1 MTCLILILVF
11 TLSLLSSMRSG
22 DNYESEVLYL
32 LSAYQYITSA
42 MAFNFGYEFRQAWWR
57 NYLFVA
63 FALFYTVIQFYIT
76 LVPGEISCVWRVNC
90 VNENTCRGVVTYDAL
105 PIQNPFNTT
114 VMPEQFRWKLVLL
127 MVANAVATS
136 GYEYFIVNGVR
147 RYHKCTSKK
156 AEKDAPA
163 AAAKHIGVED
173 RNNPAKKAA
182 QDGLAEAKFASLIS
196 QEEYI

>member
-114 VMPEQFRWKLVLL
+114 VMPEQFRWKL
-127 MVANAVATS
+127 
-136 GYEYFIVNGVR
+136 
-147 RYHKCTSKK
+147 
-156 AEKDAPA
+156 
-163 AAAKHIGVED
+163 GVED

>member
-1 MTCLILILVF
+1 MPHPDF
-11 TLSLLSSMRSG
+11 AFRPFSLSSMGSG

-32 LSAYQYITSA
+32 LSAYQYTSSA

-57 NYLFVA
+57 NYLFVS

-90 VNENTCRGVVTYDAL
+90 VNENTCRGVVTRDAL

-114 VMPEQFRWKLVLL
+114 VMPEQFRWQLVLL

-147 RYHKCTSKK
+147 RYHNYASKK
-156 AEKDAPA
+156 AEKNASA
-163 AAAKHIGVED
+163 AAAKHIGVDD
-173 RNNPAKKAA
+173 RHPAKKAA
-182 QDGLAEAKFASLIS
+182 QNGLAEPEFALS